1 MYKGYL
7 LVSQYGI
14 TAFSLKQKSLKYCT
28 GHFTVKHSS
37 IANSVEPFR
46 VDSEDFYICTPD
58 GDGPPLKKG
67 ACKFRIPSPSKNSLG
82 SVSVQYKTNN
92 TKVHT
97 VRLQV
102 NKLVIDAAPPDGP
115 LAMTVTALSLSL
127 QNSLLARHSDK
138 QVRQCMSVEQ
148 QFRPQS
154 REGCAPQ
161 PRVMERT
168 TTLSEKHIAIIT
180 GLEL

>member
-58 GDGPPLKKG
+58 GDGPP
-67 ACKFRIPSPSKNSLG
+67 F
-82 SVSVQYKTNN
+82 
-92 TKVHT
+92 
-97 VRLQV
+97 
-102 NKLVIDAAPPDGP
+102 
-115 LAMTVTALSLSL
+115 
-127 QNSLLARHSDK
+127 
-138 QVRQCMSVEQ
+138 
-148 QFRPQS
+148 
-154 REGCAPQ
+154 
-161 PRVMERT
+161 
-168 TTLSEKHIAIIT
+168 EKM
-180 GLEL
+180 GM